1 MNMLQTATAWLNK
14 QRNDY
19 LSEPIEFIH
28 FADESR
34 QSYKL
39 IATRGRTIF
48 KAETDYGIT
57 IRVHSTDFLVSSD
70 LLPIVPEKGDEII
83 CKGKIYEVLAP
94 NDEPVWRWSGL
105 NEETMR
111 IHTKEIGYDV
121 NAK

>member
-1 MNMLQTATAWLNK
+1 MNMLRSASKWLDN
-14 QRNDY
+14 QRNMF
-19 LSEPIEFIH
+19 LVEPVEFIH
-28 FADESR
+28 YGENKESFFV
-34 QSYKL
+34 S
-39 IATRGRTIF
+39 ATRGRTIF
-48 KAETDYGIT
+48 KTETDYGIT
-57 IRVHSTDFLVSSD
+57 VRIHSTDFLVSSD

-111 IHTKEIGYDV
+111 IHTKEIGDDV